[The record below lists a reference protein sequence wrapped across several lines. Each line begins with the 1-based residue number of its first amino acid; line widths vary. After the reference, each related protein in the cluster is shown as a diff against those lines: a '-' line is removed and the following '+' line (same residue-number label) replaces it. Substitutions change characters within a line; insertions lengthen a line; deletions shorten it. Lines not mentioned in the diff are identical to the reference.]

1 METSNLILSS
11 QGSKR
16 SNRNK
21 NKNKQN
27 EGKEEGTVGA
37 VIEPAPSNPTEE
49 ELDPMEDVPDSDN
62 TESIENDSEVSSQED
77 DSSDDNNID
86 TDMERVFT
94 IKLWI

>member
-1 METSNLILSS
+1 
-11 QGSKR
+11 
-16 SNRNK
+16 
-21 NKNKQN
+21 
-27 EGKEEGTVGA
+27 
-37 VIEPAPSNPTEE
+37 
-49 ELDPMEDVPDSDN
+49 MEDVPDSDN